1 MRSRLK
7 LIADQPRLAL
17 GALLTMLLAAGAVVG
32 SGADFTASS
41 ANPANTF
48 ASGTLSI
55 LNSNE
60 GTAVLQAG
68 NLRPAGAPAV
78 GTVDIE
84 NSGSLDGAFT
94 LSRTAPVDS
103 DAGNPL
109 SAKLNVTVVDCGA
122 FSGGSA
128 PACANGDDVTKYSG
142 GTLAQMGTPGHEIGT
157 LGTYAAGEKHRYQFT
172 VQLDGT
178 ADDDYQG
185 DSSSVE
191 FDFNAA

>member
-1 MRSRLK
+1 MSRLK
-7 LIADQPRLAL
+7 VLAAQPRIAL
-17 GALLTMLLAAGAVVG
+17 GALLTLLLAAGAVAG

-60 GTAVLQAG
+60 GTAVLSAG
-68 NLRPAGAPAV
+68 NLRPAGTPAV
-78 GTVDIE
+78 GVVDIE
-84 NSGSLDGAFT
+84 NTGSLSGAFT

-103 DAGNPL
+103 DSSNPM
-109 SAKLNVTVVDCGA
+109 SAKLNLTVVDCGTFTGA
-122 FSGGSA
+122 TPPTCGD
-128 PACANGDDVTKYSG
+128 GDDATKYN
-142 GTLAQMGTPGHEIGT
+142 GTLAAMGSTA
-157 LGTYAAGEKHRYQFT
+157 LGTYNASVKHRYQFT

-178 ADDDYQG
+178 AGNAYQG
-185 DSSSVE
+185 DSSSVQ